1 MLRRGKQQPT
11 PSETITA
18 DDHQDE
24 QDDPPFVES
33 MATVGVSIDNG
44 ELPQFAYSGTLY
56 CYTFLIVDIVLDSSS

>member
-1 MLRRGKQQPT
+1 
-11 PSETITA
+11 
-18 DDHQDE
+18 
-24 QDDPPFVES
+24 